1 MVAATVAEWV
11 SAPELPVKVTVALPA
26 AALAAAVTVIVCGA
40 PGVKLSVAGC
50 AVTPAGRP
58 AIATFTVPMKPLAGT
73 AFTLIGCPVP
83 PGTSEM
89 LAGVALKI

>member
-1 MVAATVAEWV
+1 
-11 SAPELPVKVTVALPA
+11 
-26 AALAAAVTVIVCGA
+26 
-40 PGVKLSVAGC
+40 
-50 AVTPAGRP
+50 
-58 AIATFTVPMKPLAGT
+58 MKPLAGT